1 MKLIYRRFKNPM
13 KSLEPLEHPKSSL
26 VWFQVVMWSPGKI
39 WEEDTQDMSFSDVPS
54 DALCISGVPP
64 GIQEM
69 VMQCLGPGFFRGF
82 FKGLIQWFHGFI
94 LCIFFLMCVCLALNG
109 DVNQQKFAQGNCV
122 ITFDGKFTNLPM
134 LPIYQSPKCGS
145 WFSQWDIHW
154 GIFIESFFLEPLQH
168 LQVEAS
174 GHFWQF
180 LHPITSNICT
190 RDEKVLEWGCHGG
203 GIPSAD

>member
-39 WEEDTQDMSFSDVPS
+39 WRRTPKTCLSRTCRATRCASVEFHREFRRWWCSAWDLDFSGDFSRDWYS
-54 DALCISGVPP
+54 DF
-64 GIQEM
+64 M
-69 VMQCLGPGFFRGF
+69 
-82 FKGLIQWFHGFI
+82 GLFYVF
-94 LCIFFLMCVCLALNG
+94 FFLMCVCLALNG